1 MIKEVVILAGGLGT
15 RLAETVPGLPK
26 AMAPIN
32 GRPFLEY
39 VLDYLELYG
48 VKKVILATGYLHKA
62 IDAHFGNKY
71 KYINLTYSHEEE
83 PLGTGGAILQAMNL
97 VEGKMAIVMNGDTMF
112 RVNLGKLYDFQLIK
126 NSNLTLVVR
135 EVKDALRYGTV
146 EFDETGRVTAFREK
160 GEKGGP
166 AFINGGVYVI
176 RKDFLLSFDLPRKF
190 SIERDFFEKIYLD
203 HPIYAHRCYQYFLD
217 IGIPEDYERAQKDFR
232 TFEF

>member
-15 RLAETVPGLPK
+15 RLAETVPGIPK
-26 AMAPIN
+26 ALAPIN
-32 GRPFLEY
+32 DRPFLEY
-39 VLDYLELYG
+39 VLDYLQLYG
-48 VKKVILATGYLHKA
+48 VKKVILATGYLHKT
-62 IDAHFGNKY
+62 IENHFGNKY
-71 KYINLTYSHEEE
+71 KYINLIYSREEE

-160 GEKGGP
+160 GEKRGP

-176 RKDFLLSFDLPRKF
+176 RKDFLLSFDLPQKF